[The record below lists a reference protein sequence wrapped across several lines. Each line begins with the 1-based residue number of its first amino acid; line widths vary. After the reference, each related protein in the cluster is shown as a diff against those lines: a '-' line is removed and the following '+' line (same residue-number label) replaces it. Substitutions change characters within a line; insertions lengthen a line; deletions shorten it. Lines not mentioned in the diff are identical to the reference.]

1 METKTTTKLVCPHC
15 GTELEIDL
23 NARVNEEVVPTPTPP
38 GDEPE
43 EPETDGRLPF
53 QQLLDKSNDVLVST
67 GHLQVSAGMDIC
79 DHLLWVYGVADGEW
93 KNDEQGFFA
102 PDNYPDVYNFYG
114 DDNST
119 LDVAYN
125 AMQAW
130 LMAMYL
136 ARICPTWGEYT
147 NTQTELYKLAY
158 EIGGGKEF
166 PLFGG
171 QTFKANPYIARIIA
185 GKLFAY
191 TAGHEVD
198 EARWDRWREEL
209 GGQMIPAS
217 CWDELGYEYTELRDE
232 NGWRIGFHT
241 EKIGWTVNTS
251 LFLPSAPAPRVPDT
265 IVNEQPYPWQEGQA
279 EAQFNPETGNYVM
292 DELAYAYVVENYN
305 MMAQTPLAVWDSYP
319 IEKQNRL
326 INVMATPPC
335 TYQYMFSGPKRVQ
348 LVLDE
353 GGKLPIVDGYPRF
366 VFQECALSPLVIYGP
381 LGDLSGIIRYNCDG
395 QEMPQELTL
404 KRGLEVADKLRLPTQ
419 DPNYGRCRPGC
430 APTKE
435 GGERN
440 PIHGSSENE
449 LFNVSIAC
457 MVADSDAEKAKWA
470 NEDGFAADSPKSYVS
485 GHSAQIMAMAL
496 ILGEMCPDKLNE
508 WVHNAFEYSANRYI
522 GRYHWL
528 SDVIYGRI
536 FGTIAVSTIGAMEGM
551 QDGLRSIKEWI
562 DNPTPL
568 PEPVPAGDCRINLVI
583 RNHSGRVATLN
594 GEMCLVL
601 ANPDVNGVYYGWEG
615 CYNRTGHITYM
626 VGGVVLQNGE
636 EYRIDG
642 VDMAN
647 GDVVVR
653 GRNLLSA
660 DLLPD
665 ANRPSN
671 VLLYDLDG
679 NSENF
684 VPEPADPNLIFEDG
698 VTLEIVVM

>member
-1 METKTTTKLVCPHC
+1 MKVEGNKVILEHGDKFTGC
-15 GTELEIDL
+15 GYTIEVRDK
-23 NARVNEEVVPTPTPP
+23 EEVVPTPTPP
-38 GDEPE
+38 SDEQ
-43 EPETDGRLPF
+43 ETDE
-53 QQLLDKSNDVLVST
+53 QQMFLEMLYKFNQVLFDT
-67 GHLQVSAGMDIC
+67 GHKVVSEGMDIFG
-79 DHLLWVYGVADGEW
+79 HLNWVYGVATKEW
-93 KNDEQGFFA
+93 ETNEQGYFT
-102 PDNYPDVYNFYG
+102 PNNYPDVFNFYG
-114 DDNST
+114 KDDST

-136 ARICPTWGEYT
+136 ARICPTYGEHT

-158 EIGGGKEF
+158 ELGGGKKF

-171 QTFKANPYIARIIA
+171 KTFKANPYIARIIA

-191 TAGHEVD
+191 TAGNEVD
-198 EARWDRWREEL
+198 EARWNIWRDEL

-232 NGWRIGFHT
+232 NGWRIGFRT
-241 EKIGWTVNTS
+241 DKIGWTVNTS

-279 EAQFNPETGNYVM
+279 EAQFNNKTGNYVM
-292 DELAYAYVVENYN
+292 DELAYDYVVNNYN
-305 MMAQTPLAVWDSYP
+305 MMAQTPLAVWESYSN
-319 IEKQNRL
+319 EKKNRL

-335 TYQYMFSGPKRVQ
+335 TCQYMFSEPKCVQ

-353 GGKLPIVDGYPRF
+353 DGKLPIVDGYPRF
-366 VFQECALSPLVIYGP
+366 VFEQCALSPLVIYGAF
-381 LGDLSGIIRYNCDG
+381 GDLSGIIRYNCDG
-395 QEMPQELTL
+395 QETPRELTL
-404 KRGLEVADKLRLPTQ
+404 KRGLEVADNLRLPTQ

-440 PIHGSSENE
+440 PIHGAAENE

-457 MVADSDAEKAKWA
+457 MVADSDAEKEKWA

-485 GHSAQIMAMAL
+485 GHSAQIVAMAL
-496 ILGEMCPDKLNE
+496 LLGEMCPDKLNE
-508 WVHNAFEYSANRYI
+508 WVHNAFKYSANRYI

-562 DNPTPL
+562 DNPTPQ
-568 PEPVPAGDCRINLVI
+568 PEPIPTDDCHINIVMH
-583 RNHSGRVATLN
+583 NHSGRTATLN
-594 GEMCLVL
+594 GELCLVL
-601 ANPDVNGVYYGWEG
+601 ANPDINGVYYGWDG

-626 VGGVVLQNGE
+626 DGGVVLQDGDE
-636 EYRIDG
+636 CRIDN
-642 VDMAN
+642 VSMAN
-647 GDVVVR
+647 GEVTVR
-653 GRNLLSA
+653 GRNLLSS
-660 DLLPD
+660 DLLPI
-665 ANRPSN
+665 AGKPSN
-671 VLLYDLDG
+671 VLLYDIDG

-684 VPEPADPNLIFEDG
+684 VPTPVDSNIIFEDG
-698 VTLEIVVM
+698 VTIEIVF